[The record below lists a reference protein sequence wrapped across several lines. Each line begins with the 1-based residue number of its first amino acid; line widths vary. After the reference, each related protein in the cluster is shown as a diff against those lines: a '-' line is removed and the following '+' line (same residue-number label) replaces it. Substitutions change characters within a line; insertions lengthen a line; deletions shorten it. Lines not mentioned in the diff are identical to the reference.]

1 MFNKRIFL
9 VFLLLLLVSPVFASI
24 STGSSGLKLDAN
36 VLAPLTNAFKI
47 GRLILVFLIVA
58 DIIVTGIKY
67 ASSSGD
73 RKSEYLKT
81 GIIVAVVLAIIYFIA
96 LSVPNLLGISD
107 VTFSD
112 TAVITLPNIE
122 GLNGI

>member
-24 STGSSGLKLDAN
+24 STGSTGLDAN

-47 GRLILVFLIVA
+47 GRLILVILIVA